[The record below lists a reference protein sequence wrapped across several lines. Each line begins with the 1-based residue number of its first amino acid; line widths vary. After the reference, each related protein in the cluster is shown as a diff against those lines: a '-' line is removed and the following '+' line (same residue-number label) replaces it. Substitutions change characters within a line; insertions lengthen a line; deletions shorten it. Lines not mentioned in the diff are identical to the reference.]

1 MTWFQPF
8 FFFID
13 NEEAKPEKTSE
24 YILPSSDFLFCYWK
38 EERRI
43 GFEIFKLQVACSW
56 SFSVSD
62 WAQHWEMNKHFENL
76 SSVHLEYKGCVPG
89 LHWCRDSA
97 CAALLCG
104 SQRRRDWGTDQ
115 NLQPHNFSSKEQVS
129 FNFMAVVTICSDFG
143 AQKTQR
149 LSLFPLFPHLFPMKW
164 WDQMPWS

>member
-1 MTWFQPF
+1 MVAIGERQTLYLFFHLPMCFFLSCHMNFTWHMIATF
-8 FFFID
+8 FFLFPLD

-97 CAALLCG
+97 CVALLCS

-115 NLQPHNFSSKEQVS
+115 NLQPQPLLPLMV
-129 FNFMAVVTICSDFG
+129 G
-143 AQKTQR
+143 AAH
-149 LSLFPLFPHLFPMKW
+149 S
-164 WDQMPWS
+164 

>member
-1 MTWFQPF
+1 MCFFLSCHMNFIWHDFNLF

-115 NLQPHNFSSKEQVS
+115 NLQPQPLLPP
-129 FNFMAVVTICSDFG
+129 VVGTAHSES
-143 AQKTQR
+143 QTR
-149 LSLFPLFPHLFPMKW
+149 LFTAENVVPFVV
-164 WDQMPWS
+164 